1 MYLQIFVKLLK
12 KIITLLKL
20 FKEKYNLI
28 VNFNLNTMECS
39 LKINSNKQNIRCFEK
54 KIEYIIAEFG
64 TFCNI
69 LICFHQVDEFVYIL
83 VIRFLTNMTTRVK

>member
-39 LKINSNKQNIRCFEK
+39 LKINSNKQK
-54 KIEYIIAEFG
+54 YKM
-64 TFCNI
+64 
-69 LICFHQVDEFVYIL
+69 L
-83 VIRFLTNMTTRVK
+83 